1 MNGQETGLEPGL
13 VKACARAGQINED
26 NLRRLLADNRDTV
39 YGKKYGFGS
48 METSAEYRKRVPLS
62 SYASLQPY
70 LDRMARGEEKVL
82 TAYPAAGFLR
92 TSGTE
97 GGSKRIPVTFASLE
111 RYSDQIEWYKN
122 LAHKR
127 AGGKRLFING
137 FRVGLTQ
144 EKKEYLLSELY
155 YQYLFRNGFLSFDEF
170 AGGEETLFGQNGRDI
185 LYAKAWTAFAVEEI
199 TTIESIFLYD
209 QLLFSSIWRSTG
221 AAS

>member
-1 MNGQETGLEPGL
+1 MNGQETELEPRL

-26 NLRRLLADNRDTV
+26 NLRGLLADNRDTV
-39 YGKKYGFGS
+39 FGKKYGFGS

-127 AGGKRLFING
+127 AGGKRLFVNG

-144 EKKEYLLSELY
+144 ER
-155 YQYLFRNGFLSFDEF
+155 RNISCWRDT
-170 AGGEETLFGQNGRDI
+170 GG
-185 LYAKAWTAFAVEEI
+185 
-199 TTIESIFLYD
+199 
-209 QLLFSSIWRSTG
+209 
-221 AAS
+221 AS